1 MYKLVKNIFNGEIKA
16 VNKEC
21 DGYILSIPFDPAN
34 TDAQQFKIWL
44 QEGNIPTSAD
54 GETTVTQEE
63 VDAIITLLNG

>member
-1 MYKLVKNIFNGEIKA
+1 MYKLSPKFIGNQTSVIRLYDNA
-16 VNKEC
+16 C
-21 DGYILSIPFDPAN
+21 IPFDPAN

>member
-1 MYKLVKNIFNGEIKA
+1 MTYQLINDIFTKQPLSMIKKLPATF
-16 VNKEC
+16 
-21 DGYILSIPFDPAN
+21 IPFDPAN

>member
-1 MYKLVKNIFNGEIKA
+1 MLTI
-16 VNKEC
+16 
-21 DGYILSIPFDPAN
+21 DGKVADSVIQRLSDNACIPFDPDN

-44 QEGNIPTSAD
+44 QEGNIPASAD

>member
-1 MYKLVKNIFNGEIKA
+1 MYKLHIPLGLTEPNA
-16 VNKEC
+16 
-21 DGYILSIPFDPAN
+21 ILRLSDNAFIPFDPAN
-34 TDAQQFKIWL
+34 MDAQQFKIWL

>member
-1 MYKLVKNIFNGEIKA
+1 MYKLSPLGWNETEYSSVINLERMC
-16 VNKEC
+16 V
-21 DGYILSIPFDPAN
+21 IPFDPAN

-54 GETTVTQEE
+54 GETAVTQEE

>member
-1 MYKLVKNIFNGEIKA
+1 MYKLYYLPNGSIANA
-16 VNKEC
+16 VIRLLDNAC
-21 DGYILSIPFDPAN
+21 IPFDLAN
-34 TDAQQFKIWL
+34 MDAQQFKIWL

>member
-1 MYKLVKNIFNGEIKA
+1 MYKQIKNIITSNIES
-16 VNKEC
+16 VQR
-21 DGYILSIPFDPAN
+21 LSDNAYIPFDPTN

>member
-1 MYKLVKNIFNGEIKA
+1 MYKQLKDQLSNLRTD
-16 VNKEC
+16 C
-21 DGYILSIPFDPAN
+21 ILRLDDMATIPFDPAN

>member
-1 MYKLVKNIFNGEIKA
+1 MYKLTKDNVVIR
-16 VNKEC
+16 
-21 DGYILSIPFDPAN
+21 LSDNAFIPFDPAN

-44 QEGNIPTSAD
+44 QKGNIPTSAD

>member
-1 MYKLVKNIFNGEIKA
+1 MYKLLKDLDGNIGSVFNDKLGT
-16 VNKEC
+16 
-21 DGYILSIPFDPAN
+21 IPFDPDN

-54 GETTVTQEE
+54 GETIVTQEE